1 VQKLNLIAFAAG
13 EVKEPCATAPQVMRC
28 NPFFA
33 RSRSDLS
40 NNLPQHFR
48 CRSSSPHASCLID
61 GPGQRTVSVAGCIL
75 PPINSCFH
83 PRGDWHRPDVPG
95 FANEVR
101 DDPVFLA
108 QRLEL
113 TRNASSSPRRNPH
126 PINIASMA

>member
-1 VQKLNLIAFAAG
+1 
-13 EVKEPCATAPQVMRC
+13 
-28 NPFFA
+28 
-33 RSRSDLS
+33 
-40 NNLPQHFR
+40 
-48 CRSSSPHASCLID
+48 
-61 GPGQRTVSVAGCIL
+61 
-75 PPINSCFH
+75 
-83 PRGDWHRPDVPG
+83 VPG